1 MSNYVMQADRQL
13 LDALRAHY
21 EDALS
26 DRLPAGALFAVKR
39 PDVVITAYRSGKVLF
54 QGKAA
59 EQEAAKWMGK
69 RGADRGKR
77 QERETASPPLEH
89 RLEKL
94 SAIGSDEV
102 GTGDYFGPIVVAAAY
117 VDRAHLERIIA
128 LGVKDSK
135 LLSDEAITRIAPAI
149 METAPYAVTVLDNA
163 EYNRWQRS
171 GMPQTKMKA
180 LLHNR
185 TLAKLVDAI
194 APIEPEAIIIDEFL
208 KQDSYFRYL
217 SDEDRIV
224 RERVHCLPKAESVHV
239 SVAAAS
245 IIARYVFLDEME
257 RLSHAI
263 GLPLPKGAGAIV
275 DEAAA
280 NIIRARGAEALETC
294 AKLHF
299 ANTKKALAIAKRR

>member
-1 MSNYVMQADRQL
+1 LSNYVMQADRQL